1 MILMERPVELTLE
14 AQREITILNDRRIRE
29 AEQKAG
35 RTPNGELSRE
45 RPVISKEM
53 MRPVAIED

>member
-1 MILMERPVELTLE
+1 MERPVELTLE